1 MKYEI
6 FKEKLITEL
15 RDFYGKDATNITV
28 RNITDDGKKR
38 AKELT
43 LLYKMVCSKI

>member
-6 FKEKLITEL
+6 FKEELLTEL
-15 RDFYGKDATNITV
+15 KDFYGNDATKITV
-28 RNITDDGKKR
+28 RNITDGGKKR